1 MASSIISTTPSTL
14 RSAGNDETSREKAVA
29 TFPQGAY
36 RGVKAG
42 DSAEVIFPIYPG
54 LVFTA
59 KVTDTID
66 ITSTGQIPVGGVI
79 PANTLF
85 ASTSP
90 NCLSAVAFLPIHSH
104 RPLLMLG

>member
-1 MASSIISTTPSTL
+1 M
-14 RSAGNDETSREKAVA
+14 
-29 TFPQGAY
+29 
-36 RGVKAG
+36 KAG

-79 PANTLF
+79 PREHVVRLYLTTL
-85 ASTSP
+85 P
-90 NCLSAVAFLPIHSH
+90 IRRMAFLPIRSHS
-104 RPLLMLG
+104 PLLMLG